1 MTCKQTCK
9 LGTTFYTW
17 SELWVYRQLYYF
29 HLELTEILR
38 AIYKYEELYQKVKN
52 EKVQYFKNVSYEHKS
67 FLQAPAGRSLVQ
79 LGLVSTCT

>member
-52 EKVQYFKNVSYEHKS
+52 EKV
-67 FLQAPAGRSLVQ
+67 
-79 LGLVSTCT
+79 